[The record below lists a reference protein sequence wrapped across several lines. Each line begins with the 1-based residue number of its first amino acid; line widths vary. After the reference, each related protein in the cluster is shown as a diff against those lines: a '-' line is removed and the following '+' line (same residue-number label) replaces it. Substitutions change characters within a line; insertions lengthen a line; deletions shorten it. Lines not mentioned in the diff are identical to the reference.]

1 MAHFRVEAVL
11 DNTTKLYSLEA
22 YYPAEATKP
31 FVRTKPRFRTEEQ
44 AFEHFK
50 RKCSRRH
57 SLGQGTRQRAK
68 AKLGHYR
75 PFRCWAGLDRC
86 SAP

>member
-31 FVRTKPRFRTEEQ
+31 FVNQSPLSHRRTGIR
-44 AFEHFK
+44 AFQKEMF
-50 RKCSRRH
+50 SEAF
-57 SLGQGTRQRAK
+57 SGQGTRQRAK

>member
-31 FVRTKPRFRTEEQ
+31 FVRW
-44 AFEHFK
+44 
-50 RKCSRRH
+50 
-57 SLGQGTRQRAK
+57 LVRQE
-68 AKLGHYR
+68 
-75 PFRCWAGLDRC
+75 W
-86 SAP
+86 

>member
-22 YYPAEATKP
+22 YYPAEVTKP

-50 RKCSRRH
+50 RKCSRGILR
-57 SLGQGTRQRAK
+57 TRNPPK
-68 AKLGHYR
+68 
-75 PFRCWAGLDRC
+75 
-86 SAP
+86 S